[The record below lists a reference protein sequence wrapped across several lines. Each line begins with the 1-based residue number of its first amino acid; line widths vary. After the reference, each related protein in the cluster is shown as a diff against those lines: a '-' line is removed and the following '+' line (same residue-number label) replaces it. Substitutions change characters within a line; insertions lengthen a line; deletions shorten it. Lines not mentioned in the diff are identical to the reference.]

1 MVALKDIAIN
11 VTVFL
16 MFVNAAAGLTV
27 ASGTAGDLGVTPTV
41 GGDQAIQEGNDAMQ
55 NIEPSGGFAST
66 LFALYTSVTG
76 PVKAVVGLI
85 GGGPIIL
92 ASIGVPGWLLD
103 FVFVPQYLIVG
114 GAVIYTLTQ
123 RSL

>member
-27 ASGTAGDLGVTPTV
+27 ASGTAQDLGVTPTV
-41 GGDQAIQEGNDAMQ
+41 GGDQAIQDGNTAMQ

-103 FVFVPQYLIVG
+103 FLFVPQYLVVG
-114 GAVIYTLTQ
+114 GAIIYTLTQ
-123 RSL
+123 RAL